1 MKVYLLLLITTLI
14 LLHPVVKGQDNS
26 PWPPAT
32 QLVKIPSLADR
43 SFQKAYFYTTQK
55 NKPQPLIVSLHSWS
69 GDYTQKDP
77 LLPEVLLN
85 DWNYIHPDFRGP
97 NVRPEACGSELVIAD
112 IEQAIHYAIINGK
125 VDTSEIHI
133 IGSSGGGHATLMMY
147 MNTDL
152 NIKSFS
158 AWVPISNLVDWYW
171 SSKSRGLKYAKH
183 ILAATTS
190 RDSVLNLEEA
200 KKRSPYYQDT
210 PVTLRKS
217 SQLNIYCG
225 IHDGYT
231 GSVPISQSVLFFNK
245 VVGETGGEEK
255 DMISEHELNYMLSQR
270 SYEALMSSRQYL
282 GDRLIHYSKQY
293 KHIRLTVF
301 EGGHE
306 MLEDVALGHI
316 LFRR

>member
-1 MKVYLLLLITTLI
+1 MKVYLLLLITTVI
-14 LLHPVVKGQDNS
+14 FIQPVVYGQDSS

-32 QLVKIPSLADR
+32 QLVKIPAPADR

-55 NKPQPLIVSLHSWS
+55 ETPQPLIVSLHSWS
-69 GDYTQKDP
+69 SDYTQKDL
-77 LLPEVLLN
+77 LLPEILAN
-85 DWNYIHPDFRGP
+85 DWNYIRPDFRGP
-97 NVRPEACGSELVIAD
+97 NVRPEACGSKLAIAD

-147 MNTDL
+147 MKTDL
-152 NIKSFS
+152 PIKSFS

-171 SSKSRGLKYAKH
+171 SSKSRGLKYAGH
-183 ILAATTS
+183 ILAATAS
-190 RDSVLNLEEA
+190 RDSVLDEKEA
-200 KKRSPYYQDT
+200 KNRSPFFQQT
-210 PVTLRKS
+210 PVKLRQN

-231 GSVPISQSVLFFNK
+231 GSVPISQSVHFFNK
-245 VVGETGGEEK
+245 LVADLGGEK
-255 DMISEHELNYMLSQR
+255 RDQVSDADLNYMLSQR
-270 SYEALMSSRQYL
+270 SYEALMTDRQYL
-282 GDRLIHYSKQY
+282 GDRLIHYSKQF

-306 MLEDVALGHI
+306 MLEDVALEQI
-316 LFRR
+316 LMRR